1 VFWIECRVRVGQVP
15 FRDPHWLRADVK
27 WIDL

>member
-1 VFWIECRVRVGQVP
+1 VFWIECRVHVGQVP